1 MFKLHF
7 NSSQR
12 YKSKFYICGKVNN
25 MNFLDIVFGLI
36 LLWGFYIGFKNG
48 LFVEIASIIA
58 LIAGI
63 YGAIHF
69 SYLTGE
75 YLAEN
80 MNWNEEYMNITSFV
94 ITFILIVILI
104 HLSAKLLT
112 KIANF
117 AMLGLLNKIAGGI
130 FGALKIAIIIGALL
144 LFFDSVTQSTHIINE
159 DTKKESKLY
168 EPIKEIGIFIF
179 SNVLK
184 IKPSEN

>member
-1 MFKLHF
+1 
-7 NSSQR
+7 
-12 YKSKFYICGKVNN
+12 

-63 YGAIHF
+63 YGTIHF
-69 SYLTGE
+69 SHLTGA

-80 MNWNEEYMNITSFV
+80 MNWNEQYMNIASFV
-94 ITFILIVILI
+94 ITFILIVVLI

-112 KIANF
+112 KIADF

-130 FGALKIAIIIGALL
+130 FGALKVAIIIGALV
-144 LFFDSVTQSTHIINE
+144 LFFESVNQTSNLINE

-168 EPIKEIGIFIF
+168 EPIKEIGALIF
-179 SNVLK
+179 SRILK
-184 IKPSEN
+184 IEPSEI